1 MKKEELEAFAREAAK
16 SIKTEK
22 DLSDFS
28 RMLKKIT
35 VETAL
40 NAELDDHLG
49 YDRHQPSDNP
59 NYRNGYSSK
68 TLITDDGQ
76 FEVDVPRD
84 REGSFEPQI
93 VKKHQTRMTAMDDKI
108 HCLYAKG
115 MTTREI
121 VDTFKEM
128 YDADVSPTLI
138 SKVTN
143 AVIEQVV
150 EWQSRPLDA
159 IYPIVYLDCI
169 VVKVRQDK
177 RVMNKSIYLAL
188 GINMDGQKELLGMW
202 LAENEGAKFWLN
214 VLTELQNRGVKDIL
228 IACVDG
234 LKGFPEAIGSVYPET
249 QIQLCIVHMVRNS
262 IRYVPWKDYKPVTA
276 DLKKIYQSVTE
287 EEALL
292 ALDQFAD
299 NWDSKYPQ
307 ISKSWRA
314 CWPNLNTLF
323 NYPREI
329 RKAIYTTNAIESLN
343 SVIRK
348 VIKKRKIF
356 PTDDS
361 ARKVVYLAMKE
372 ASRKWTMPIRD
383 WKSALNRFMIE
394 FEDRLTDY
402 V

>member
-35 VETAL
+35 VEAAL

-49 YDRHQPSDNP
+49 YDKHQPSENG
-59 NYRNGYSSK
+59 NSRNGFSSK
-68 TLITDDGQ
+68 TVISEDGR

-84 REGSFEPQI
+84 RDGSFQPQI
-93 VKKHQTRMTAMDDKI
+93 VKKHQRRLTGMDDKI

-121 VDTFKEM
+121 EASFKEM
-128 YDADVSPTLI
+128 YDVDVSPGLV

-169 VVKVRQDK
+169 VVKIRQDK
-177 RVMNKSIYLAL
+177 QVINKSIYLAL
-188 GINMDGQKELLGMW
+188 GINMEGHKELLGMW
-202 LAENEGAKFWLN
+202 LSENEGAKFWLGI
-214 VLTELQNRGVKDIL
+214 LTELQNRGVKDIL

-234 LKGFPEAIGSVYPET
+234 LKGFPDAIQAVFPQT

-262 IRYVPWKDYKPVTA
+262 VKYVPWKDYKPVTA
-276 DLKKIYQSVTE
+276 DLKRIYQSVTE

-299 NWDSKYPQ
+299 RWDDKYPQ
-307 ISKSWRA
+307 ISRSWRNN
-314 CWPNLNTLF
+314 WDNLNTLF
-323 NYPREI
+323 NYPEDI

-348 VIKKRKIF
+348 VIKKRKLF
-356 PTDDS
+356 PSDDS
-361 ARKVVYLAMKE
+361 AKKVVYLAIQE
-372 ASRKWTMPIRD
+372 ASKKWTMPIRN
-383 WKSALNRFMIE
+383 WKLALNRFMIE